1 MEPQWNAD
9 RQVNARNR
17 FARKILRC
25 KNHQIRPAPIEIVSI
40 GQQIAFVFAGAERR
54 GSKYGFARRA
64 VLETV
69 LLDRA
74 AFKVVLEQDIA
85 RRVARHGGRGD
96 NVILELLE
104 CGRVSVAMRPA
115 DDSVIDARKLLKE
128 PVTERPKSDFA
139 ADGIDGPAI
148 EGNRAWSGHQRNI
161 VTACVAAHVDAN
173 TVTIVVSIER
183 MIFSILDDAPQLSEG
198 AGAESR
204 VSSPGESH
212 PEALVEPYMSLSTH
226 TAPIAEPCR
235 VLSCQ

>member
-9 RQVNARNR
+9 RRVNARNR
-17 FARKILRC
+17 FAREVLRC

-40 GQQIAFVFAGAERR
+40 GREIAFVFAGAERR
-54 GSKYGFARRA
+54 RSKYGFARRA

-96 NVILELLE
+96 NDILELLE
-104 CGRVSVAMRPA
+104 CGRVSVVMRPA
-115 DDSVIDARKLLKE
+115 DDSVINARKLMKE

-148 EGNRAWSGHQRNI
+148 EGNWAWSGHQRNI

-183 MIFSILDDAPQLSEG
+183 RKAKQGSTGNQRVPCELSSRERKPTRASW
-198 AGAESR
+198 AGFQ
-204 VSSPGESH
+204 
-212 PEALVEPYMSLSTH
+212 T
-226 TAPIAEPCR
+226 
-235 VLSCQ
+235 